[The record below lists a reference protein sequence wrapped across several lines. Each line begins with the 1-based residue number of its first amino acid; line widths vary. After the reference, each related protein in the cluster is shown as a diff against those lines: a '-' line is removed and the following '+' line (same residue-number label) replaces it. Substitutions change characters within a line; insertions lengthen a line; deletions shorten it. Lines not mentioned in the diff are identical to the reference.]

1 MRYVSCV
8 SGTWIDPAEV
18 TDPEYWV
25 RHVRQTVHFSEGIGQ
40 LLQEPGCIL
49 LEVGP
54 ARMLTSLVAQHPL
67 RSAEH
72 VTLCSLPHPKEDA
85 QSDLEFLLSTVGQLW
100 LEGIR
105 LDWMAFHDGEK
116 PHRIPLPTYPFERQR
131 YQLTAGGTRRP
142 SAQDETGAQPPQPL
156 HEPARSNGTH
166 SPALLAARHAR
177 PKLPTPYVAPQN
189 DLERALEGIWQ
200 DSLGIQSP
208 GVNDNFVSLGGHSL
222 LAIQVAARIR
232 DLFEIEF
239 SVARL
244 YQSPTIASLAQM
256 IAGEMKRRKINAA
269 PYSDAGIQ
277 SPSPLV
283 LIREEGTLP
292 PLFLVHPVGGG
303 VMAYHDLAKYLS
315 AELPVYALQNHDS
328 GSEEPGSLTIEDMAS
343 RYVAA
348 IRSVQPEGP
357 YLLGGSSMGG
367 TVAFEMAR
375 QLSEHGQEVALVAML
390 DTPARV
396 IPHMR
401 GLETYSALAVE
412 LNLMASIIASG
423 QGKEF
428 KIKLSDLD
436 QLAPAKQVECVLQR
450 LREQQLVPANLGVSS
465 LQQALA
471 TFTKNLNALE
481 RYEPRSY
488 GWPVAILRA
497 TEVSANMKET
507 AAELC
512 DDPAFGWQA
521 YCAQPVV
528 VRWVPGDHASM
539 NMEPDVSVAGA
550 ELQRRIEEALE
561 LRLEYQSGS
570 HRSSVARSG

>member
-1 MRYVSCV
+1 
-8 SGTWIDPAEV
+8 
-18 TDPEYWV
+18 
-25 RHVRQTVHFSEGIGQ
+25 
-40 LLQEPGCIL
+40 
-49 LEVGP
+49 
-54 ARMLTSLVAQHPL
+54 
-67 RSAEH
+67 
-72 VTLCSLPHPKEDA
+72 
-85 QSDLEFLLSTVGQLW
+85 
-100 LEGIR
+100 
-105 LDWMAFHDGEK
+105 
-116 PHRIPLPTYPFERQR
+116 
-131 YQLTAGGTRRP
+131 
-142 SAQDETGAQPPQPL
+142 DETGAQPPQPL

-177 PKLPTPYVAPQN
+177 PKLPTTYVAPQN

-244 YQSPTIASLAQM
+244 YQSPTIAGLAQT
-256 IAGEMKRRKINAA
+256 IASEMKKRKINAA

-390 DTPARV
+390 DTPARA

-401 GLETYSALAVE
+401 GLEAYSALAVE

-450 LREQQLVPANLGVSS
+450 LREQQLVPTNLGVSS

-488 GWPVAILRA
+488 GWPVVILRA

-507 AAELC
+507 SAELC

-521 YCAQPVV
+521 YCTLPVL
-528 VRWVPGDHASM
+528 VRWVPGDHARM
-539 NMEPDVSVAGA
+539 NMEPNVSIVGA
-550 ELQRRIEEALE
+550 QLQRRIEEAME
-561 LRLEYQSGS
+561 SRLEYQSGGL
-570 HRSSVARSG
+570 RSPVARSG